1 MILDQREYGHFFSF
15 YKNSSITFAL
25 YYLRRLLQK
34 TKGSTVYSI
43 PYFAKFT
50 KCPMII
56 KQNIFAGK
64 LQSICVAKEISK
76 MQYIKDKL
84 KYHGYNYCVY
94 CQEMAQENGIIPHID
109 LSAAAVQF
117 FLKIPILIIQTNYI
131 HNPTSNKKEWFC
143 TAHEA
148 LGTTID
154 LDIHSY
160 KIMIVD
166 DNDGFVGATAL
177 IPITHLKED
186 ISMVDNLKYTIESV
200 QCWNQSPREPN
211 FTNQPQGF

>member
-1 MILDQREYGHFFSF
+1 
-15 YKNSSITFAL
+15 
-25 YYLRRLLQK
+25 
-34 TKGSTVYSI
+34 
-43 PYFAKFT
+43 
-50 KCPMII
+50 
-56 KQNIFAGK
+56 
-64 LQSICVAKEISK
+64 

-84 KYHGYNYCVY
+84 KYHGYNYDVY

-109 LSAAAVQF
+109 LSAAADQL
-117 FLKIPILIIQTNYI
+117 FLNIPILIIQTNYI

-160 KIMIVD
+160 KIIIVD
-166 DNDGFVGATAL
+166 NNDGFVGATAL

-186 ISMVDNLKYTIESV
+186 MIRHDSAGS
-200 QCWNQSPREPN
+200 S
-211 FTNQPQGF
+211 PQGNPILQINHKGFKLFDCSTAAVLQHKHYNRHSRYSTL